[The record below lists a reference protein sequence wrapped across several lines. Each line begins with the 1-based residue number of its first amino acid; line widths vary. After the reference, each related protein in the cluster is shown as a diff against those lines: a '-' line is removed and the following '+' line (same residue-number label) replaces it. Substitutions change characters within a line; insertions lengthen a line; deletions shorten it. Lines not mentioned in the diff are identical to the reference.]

1 MKKKKKK
8 PGVRD
13 LLKVL
18 TKASAHIDDGSDKEI
33 TTTNDESEDDEVKPP
48 TAIASGLSVRFPYP
62 LAVYLL
68 SKIPLIFLYVAS
80 VPELAL

>member
-1 MKKKKKK
+1 MGNPETQGTLDTKK

-48 TAIASGLSVRFPYP
+48 TVCLN
-62 LAVYLL
+62 
-68 SKIPLIFLYVAS
+68 
-80 VPELAL
+80 